1 MVNDADFY
9 TNALLVPLQ
18 QTKEKPVQ
26 RPSQAIR
33 DKDLR
38 RPQGRARR
46 QSLAVHLKTL
56 KVLKNQEMKAVNL
69 HLAVLDAVEEEEKQV
84 WPLWLS

>member
-18 QTKEKPVQ
+18 RTEEKPVP
-26 RPSQAIR
+26 RPSKETR

-38 RPQGRARR
+38 RLQSRARL

>member
-1 MVNDADFY
+1 MENDADFY

-26 RPSQAIR
+26 RPSKEIK

-38 RPQGRARR
+38 RPQGRARH

-56 KVLKNQEMKAVNL
+56 KVLKSQEMKAVNL

>member
-18 QTKEKPVQ
+18 PTKEKPVQ
-26 RPSQAIR
+26 RPSKEIK

-38 RPQGRARR
+38 RLQSRARL

-56 KVLKNQEMKAVNL
+56 KVLRNQEMKAVNL